1 MIGIYFVLLFFFSN
15 TYGALKIGYLKPLDV
30 FLSQLFALLCVNV
43 LTYAQLCL
51 MYGWFVIS
59 GEKMV
64 PMTIYQLIFAAV
76 WIWISNLIYRKAFPP
91 RRLLLVH
98 GERAIEDIL
107 NKFASR
113 KDKYRVE
120 RCMNIKEGYEAIKAA
135 LPGYDAIV
143 LWDIHTKD
151 RNVLLKYCYS
161 RSIRVYM
168 MPKIPDVIVK
178 GSTQLHLFDTPILLT
193 RECALRVE
201 QRIVKRIID
210 LVCAAILLL
219 VTSPIML
226 VTAIAIKLYDK
237 GPCCTDRCAAP
248 GMPGSS
254 RS

>member
-1 MIGIYFVLLFFFSN
+1 MKRLMILALSLIGLCAMTAFYAYMWYNYFYNHIFWKTGNRFNVNGHILVIGMYFVLLFFFSN

-161 RSIRVYM
+161 RSIRV
-168 MPKIPDVIVK
+168 
-178 GSTQLHLFDTPILLT
+178 
-193 RECALRVE
+193 
-201 QRIVKRIID
+201 
-210 LVCAAILLL
+210 
-219 VTSPIML
+219 
-226 VTAIAIKLYDK
+226 
-237 GPCCTDRCAAP
+237 
-248 GMPGSS
+248 
-254 RS
+254 